1 MWANENAQSKTKFS
15 IAAKV
20 YTLERDHNVWAGLP
34 KVSLKEWLYANC
46 GRFQINSPEFHVIPH
61 LIYTME
67 EEGIIGYRQWIM
79 DGDMFLRNTYP
90 LWPTAPTAI
99 EILAQRDYDTVVHG
113 EELVLSD
120 YYSNPHFQQF
130 DFQLALAFAH
140 LQHILLN
147 NAAPVNN
154 PVVANVPVA
163 NAAPVNN
170 PAVNVNNAVTVNNP
184 ATNNAVATNP

>member
-1 MWANENAQSKTKFS
+1 MWANENAESKNKFS

-20 YTLERDHNVWAGLP
+20 YTLERDYSVLAGLP
-34 KVSLKEWLYANC
+34 KVTLKEWLYTNC

-79 DGDMFLRNTYP
+79 DSDIFLRNTYP
-90 LWPTAPTAI
+90 TWLAAPTAV
-99 EILAQRDYDTVVHG
+99 EIFAQRDYDTVVHG
-113 EELVLSD
+113 DELVMGG

-130 DFQLALAFAH
+130 DFQLAFAFAH
-140 LQHILLN
+140 LQNMLLTN
-147 NAAPVNN
+147 PVVNN
-154 PVVANVPVA
+154 PVVNNSMVVNIPVA
-163 NAAPVNN
+163 NNPVANN
-170 PAVNVNNAVTVNNP
+170 TVVINNL